1 MTSESPAPPDPT
13 AASRSHVVVVGAG
26 PVGLVAALAAH
37 SHGLRATV
45 LEAEGSDR
53 LRAGS
58 RATYLYRE
66 TLDQLDTFSPG
77 LGARLAREGVTWPR
91 IRSTYHGR
99 TVYERTF
106 PRAPHGAFGSSI
118 SQRLQERAMLEHVE
132 AAGIPIRWNT
142 RVGSVSSTA
151 DGVAVHLVD
160 GSTIDTD
167 YVVAA
172 DGAHSAV
179 RTSLGIEMEGP
190 RSDASF
196 VIVDVDEVA
205 DGPLPLVREFHYR
218 HPAVEGRNV
227 LVLPFRGGWRL
238 DLQARRD
245 DDVEALQSA
254 DGTAAWV
261 AAVLGERYR
270 DRIAW
275 VSRYRF
281 HRAVAARFTDPHNR
295 VFLAG
300 EAAHLFAPFGGGRG
314 LNSGVRDAQAA
325 IEAFAAAARDGGDAA
340 AREQV
345 GAAGETRRR
354 AGHFNA
360 DAAGGALA
368 QMEANTVLDR
378 AAQWGAAFAARW
390 WSRPGMWLDSRVT
403 SGSAERFS
411 PSTRF

>member
-13 AASRSHVVVVGAG
+13 SASRSHVVVVGAG

-179 RTSLGIEMEGP
+179 RTSLG
-190 RSDASF
+190 
-196 VIVDVDEVA
+196 
-205 DGPLPLVREFHYR
+205 
-218 HPAVEGRNV
+218 
-227 LVLPFRGGWRL
+227 
-238 DLQARRD
+238 
-245 DDVEALQSA
+245 
-254 DGTAAWV
+254 
-261 AAVLGERYR
+261 
-270 DRIAW
+270 
-275 VSRYRF
+275 
-281 HRAVAARFTDPHNR
+281 
-295 VFLAG
+295 
-300 EAAHLFAPFGGGRG
+300 
-314 LNSGVRDAQAA
+314 
-325 IEAFAAAARDGGDAA
+325 
-340 AREQV
+340 
-345 GAAGETRRR
+345 
-354 AGHFNA
+354 
-360 DAAGGALA
+360 
-368 QMEANTVLDR
+368 
-378 AAQWGAAFAARW
+378 
-390 WSRPGMWLDSRVT
+390 
-403 SGSAERFS
+403 
-411 PSTRF
+411 